1 MLPVRPARVL
11 AFGRGTFTHTCHV
24 PSARRVGPFESRTR
38 MNEAASGGPRLTKQ
52 KRGVAAAAL
61 VAIVALVATACSGS
75 GSASAAHSKGVPAL
89 RVAAD
94 HYVVPEPLP
103 SGPRG
108 HLLAASRAPADH
120 LFGAAR
126 GWRILFLSRDL
137 EGRAIA
143 VSGLVLL
150 PPGPMPEDGWRVAAW
165 AHGTTG
171 LADRCAPSL
180 APGLGN
186 DHSAVR
192 EVTSLLAHHFAVVA
206 TDYPGLG
213 TPGVHPYLVGPAN
226 GPAVV
231 DAMTAAHALL
241 PHGLTR
247 DWTVVGHSEGGE
259 TALFTSSEAPRVA
272 PQRPLLGTVALAPA
286 SLLEALVPLSEADPD
301 PTLQAY
307 ALYAVA
313 GLGTVDPT
321 VHLADVVA
329 PEARRFLP
337 VLRDGCI
344 DDIDRA
350 LTRHPVKRVFDAPAA
365 VMDRIN
371 AELGRYGDA
380 DRSPWKTPTLVLQGE
395 ADADVPALVTDQL
408 IAGLCRGQVPV
419 DYQKLPGLDHEGVV
433 TATRD
438 QVASWLSARF
448 AGAPFVSTCR

>member
-1 MLPVRPARVL
+1 VV
-11 AFGRGTFTHTCHV
+11 V
-24 PSARRVGPFESRTR
+24 S
-38 MNEAASGGPRLTKQ
+38 
-52 KRGVAAAAL
+52 L
-61 VAIVALVATACSGS
+61 VAVVAVIATACSGS
-75 GSASAAHSKGVPAL
+75 GSASVSASAARAKGVPTL

-94 HYVVPEPLP
+94 HYVVPQPLP
-103 SGPRG
+103 PGPRG
-108 HLLAASRAPADH
+108 HLLAVSRAPANH
-120 LFGAAR
+120 LFGAAQ
-126 GWRILFLSRDL
+126 GWRVLYLSRDTKD
-137 EGRAIA
+137 RDIA
-143 VSGLVLL
+143 VSGLVLV
-150 PPGPMPEDGWRVAAW
+150 PPGPMPKGGWPVAAW

-213 TPGVHPYLVGPAN
+213 TPGVHPYLIGPAN
-226 GPAVV
+226 GPAVA
-231 DAMTAAHALL
+231 DAMTAAHELL
-241 PHGLTR
+241 PDRLTR

-259 TALFTSSEAPRVA
+259 TALFTSSEAPGVA

-286 SLLEALVPLSEADPD
+286 SLLEALIPLAQADAD

-321 VHLADVVA
+321 VPLADVVS

-337 VLRDGCI
+337 VLKNGCI

-350 LTRHPVKRVFDAPAA
+350 LTRHPVKRLFDAPAP

-380 DRSPWKTPTLVLQGE
+380 DRYPWKTPTLVLQGE
-395 ADADVPALVTDQL
+395 ADTDVPAVVTDQL
-408 IAGLCRGQVPV
+408 VAGLCRGQVPV
-419 DYQKLPGLDHEGVV
+419 DYQKFPGLDHEGVV

-438 QVASWLSARF
+438 EVAGWLSARF
-448 AGAPFVSTCR
+448 AGGPFASTCR